1 MPSKDGIVQKNMK
14 RKSSTT
20 APQRKK
26 FKKTKKTKAQL
37 LKSVIP
43 TNNIQWFDTVVTSAN
58 VPALTGYAINV
69 SSPTRGSG
77 ESQYVGSQIIPL
89 AVEVRGQSIVADT
102 FNIMRVSLIQFVN
115 FPQVTVGIGDVY
127 QYPSIPSTPFTFK
140 NKENI
145 IVLRDE
151 FYRQSQ
157 IEDYAYVFHWYV
169 KKNKMLPIQFDGSGA
184 QTGGAMY
191 MVAMSDSGAVSHP
204 VLTFSLRL
212 YYVTK

>member
-1 MPSKDGIVQKNMK
+1 MK
-14 RKSSTT
+14 RKASTT
-20 APQRKK
+20 PPRKK
-26 FKKTKKTKAQL
+26 GTYKRVKKTKAERI
-37 LKSVIP
+37 KMSIP

-69 SSPTRGSG
+69 SSPVRGTG

-89 AVEVRGQSIVADT
+89 AIEVRGQTIVADT
-102 FNIMRVSLIQFVN
+102 FNIMRVTLIQFVN

-127 QYPSIPSTPFTFK
+127 QYPSIPTSPFTFK

-157 IEDYAYVFHWYV
+157 IEAYAYVFHWYV
-169 KKNKMLPIQFDGSGA
+169 KKKKLLPVQFDGTGA
-184 QTGGAMY
+184 QTGGAIY

-204 VLTFSLRL
+204 VLTFSLRM
-212 YYVTK
+212 YYVLK

>member
-1 MPSKDGIVQKNMK
+1 MK
-14 RKSSTT
+14 RKASTT
-20 APQRKK
+20 PPRKK
-26 FKKTKKTKAQL
+26 GTYKRVKKTKAERI
-37 LKSVIP
+37 KMSIP

-69 SSPTRGSG
+69 SSPVRGTG

-89 AVEVRGQSIVADT
+89 AIEVRGQTIVADT
-102 FNIMRVSLIQFVN
+102 FNIMRVTLIQFVN

-127 QYPSIPSTPFTFK
+127 QYPSIPTSPFTFK

-157 IEDYAYVFHWYV
+157 IEDFAYVFHWYV
-169 KKNKMLPIQFDGSGA
+169 KKKKLLPVQFDGTGA
-184 QTGGAMY
+184 QTGGAIY

-204 VLTFSLRL
+204 VLTFSLRM
-212 YYVTK
+212 YYVLK

>member
-1 MPSKDGIVQKNMK
+1 MK
-14 RKSSTT
+14 RKASTT
-20 APQRKK
+20 PPRKK
-26 FKKTKKTKAQL
+26 GTYKRVKKTKAERI
-37 LKSVIP
+37 KMSIP

-69 SSPTRGSG
+69 SSPVRGTG

-89 AVEVRGQSIVADT
+89 AIEVRGQTIVADT
-102 FNIMRVSLIQFVN
+102 FNIMRVTLIQFVN

-127 QYPSIPSTPFTFK
+127 QYPSIPTSPFTFK

-169 KKNKMLPIQFDGSGA
+169 KKKKLLPVQFDGTGA
-184 QTGGAMY
+184 QTGGAIY

-204 VLTFSLRL
+204 VLTFSLRM
-212 YYVTK
+212 YYVLK